1 MRASG
6 RRAIGWTLD
15 IITGALLGVAIW
27 TLYDRSLA
35 DLIALSTRPEVLWA
49 VCIGAGVLAV
59 VWPLTILLNWLAV
72 RPRDL
77 MRMRM
82 IGSSMFVGALC
93 LAVAL
98 PLVVTSRY
106 AYVQHDLLS
115 SVFGDGNGRSGDSV
129 RGPAENPWA
138 GRGRIGVLLLGGDA
152 GPDRTGL
159 RTDTVIL
166 ASIDTQS
173 GETVLFSLP
182 RNLEDAP
189 FPPGELRDAYPN
201 GFTDLLNAIYPTV
214 EDFRP
219 DLLRGR
225 PDRGATAIKQ
235 AVHQI
240 LGVPV
245 DYYMLVDLK
254 GFRDLVDALD
264 GITVNVKQRISYGGI
279 RVDGSI
285 GPPRGW
291 IEAGVQEMDGVT
303 ALRYAR
309 TRDNSSDYDRIA
321 RQRCVLNAILD
332 QADPITVLRRYER
345 LANVAK
351 DNIRT
356 DVPQEMLPAF
366 IDLSERI
373 KNASVRSVAFV
384 PPLIATGNPDYD
396 LIRRK
401 VQEALT
407 KPAPKPKPTAAG
419 TATSSPSPRSPDGNN
434 AGGDSSGGGSTTP
447 PGQPGT
453 AEDLDAVC

>member
-1 MRASG
+1 MRAAG
-6 RRAIGWTLD
+6 RRGLGWAFDTV
-15 IITGALLGVAIW
+15 TGLLLGIAIW
-27 TLYDRSLA
+27 TLYGRSMS

-49 VCIGAGVLAV
+49 VCIGAAVLAV
-59 VWPLTILLNWLAV
+59 AWPLTILLNWLV
-72 RPRDL
+72 LRPRDL
-77 MRMRM
+77 IRARL
-82 IGSSMFVGALC
+82 IGSSVLVGALC
-93 LAVAL
+93 LAIAL

-115 SVFGDGNGRSGDSV
+115 SVFGGSSGRSGDSA

-166 ASIDTQS
+166 ASIDTQT
-173 GETVLFSLP
+173 GETILFSLP

-189 FPPGELRDAYPN
+189 FPPGELRHAFPH
-201 GFTDLLNAIYPTV
+201 GFPDLLNAIYPTV

-219 DLLRGR
+219 DLLRGQK
-225 PDRGATAIKQ
+225 DRGATAIKQ
-235 AVHQI
+235 AVHEI

-264 GITVNVKQRISYGGI
+264 GVTVNVKKRISYGGI
-279 RVDGSI
+279 RVDGSV
-285 GPPRGW
+285 GPPKGW
-291 IEAGVQEMDGVT
+291 IEPGVKNMDGVT

-321 RQRCVLNAILD
+321 RQRCVLNAIFD

-345 LANVAK
+345 LAKVAK
-351 DNIRT
+351 DNIKT
-356 DVPQEMLPAF
+356 DVPQDMLPAF

-373 KNASVRSVAFV
+373 KKASVRSVAFV
-384 PPLIATGNPDYD
+384 PPLIATGNPDYE
-396 LIRRK
+396 LIRK
-401 VQEALT
+401 KTQEALT
-407 KPAPKPKPTAAG
+407 EPPKKPAPKPGTRDSTTAEPEP
-419 TATSSPSPRSPDGNN
+419 ATPKRSSPAGDTSP
-434 AGGDSSGGGSTTP
+434 TP
-447 PGQPGT
+447 VKNPGA
-453 AEDLDAVC
+453 AEDLDSVC